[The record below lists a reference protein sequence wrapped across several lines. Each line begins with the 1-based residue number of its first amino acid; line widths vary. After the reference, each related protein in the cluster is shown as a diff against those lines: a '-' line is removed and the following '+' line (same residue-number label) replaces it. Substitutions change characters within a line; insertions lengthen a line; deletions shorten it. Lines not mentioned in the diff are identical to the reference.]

1 MTAARQRATAIYLID
16 KYALRAGNEK
26 GEDEADTVGC
36 CSLRCEHISLDKS
49 GKVTFDFLGKDSI
62 RYYKEIDDIHP
73 QVFKN
78 LRMFKGGDKKDVDT
92 LFDRVTVCSL
102 RQTVQAASTD
112 LGIDLFV
119 ERSSAR
125 LHEGL
130 DSQGVPYLQCL
141 NAFRANVVV
150 LQFLGK
156 CARTG
161 EGECIQCRE

>member
-102 RQTVQAASTD
+102 CQTVQAASTD

-119 ERSSAR
+119 EHSFAR
-125 LHEGL
+125 IHERL

-141 NAFRANVVV
+141 DAFRANAVV